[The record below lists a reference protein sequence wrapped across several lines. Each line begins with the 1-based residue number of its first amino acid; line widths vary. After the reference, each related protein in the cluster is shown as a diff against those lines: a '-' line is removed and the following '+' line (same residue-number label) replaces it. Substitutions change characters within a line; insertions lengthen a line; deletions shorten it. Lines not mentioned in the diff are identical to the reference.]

1 MNFIGSTAKT
11 VAMISSVLWRRP
23 DTVINPSLLPHT
35 NTSPPYKGQTPSKI
49 EIKNSTSY
57 NCLLQTQTLTG
68 PRKPKSPVRTY
79 LRSPITDPSG
89 CCGWTCGGSTKMMK
103 YIWLKIII
111 KCKVRMFACI
121 HVYAKFILLLL
132 QNHLN
137 LQIQYIRYIF
147 VQLEDYLESG
157 RSDPL

>member
-49 EIKNSTSY
+49 ENKNSTSK
-57 NCLLQTQTLTG
+57 NCLLQSQTLTG

-79 LRSPITDPSG
+79 FRSPITDPSG
-89 CCGWTCGGSTKMMK
+89 CCGWTCGGSTTMLK
-103 YIWLKIII
+103 YI
-111 KCKVRMFACI
+111 
-121 HVYAKFILLLL
+121 LLL

-137 LQIQYIRYIF
+137 LQIQYIRIH
-147 VQLEDYLESG
+147 LCTAGGLPG
-157 RSDPL
+157 KW